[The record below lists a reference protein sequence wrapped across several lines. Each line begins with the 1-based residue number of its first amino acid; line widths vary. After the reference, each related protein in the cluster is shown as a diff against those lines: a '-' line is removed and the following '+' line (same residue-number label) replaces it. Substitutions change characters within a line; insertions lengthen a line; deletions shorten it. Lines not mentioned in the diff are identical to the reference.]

1 MSLNSEEMR
10 RIFRSTV
17 IVRKPTY
24 GIVRGYHELPY
35 ICLGPSFESGY
46 ETTKVTGKV
55 QVSPQFLIRPSHYSP
70 SYEDVFG
77 SENVDLALSGRIF
90 GYMGFPRK
98 PMEFKSEYLEI
109 EHGNVTVD
117 DLLSTCLDELE
128 RREDITT
135 GVLISPD
142 NRYFPIS
149 VERFISSVLDDE
161 FSL

>member
-10 RIFRSTV
+10 RIYRGTV

-35 ICLGPSFESGY
+35 ICLGPSFEPGF
-46 ETTKVTGKV
+46 ETAKVTGKV
-55 QVSPQFLIRPSHYSP
+55 QVSPQFIIRPSHYSP
-70 SYEDVFG
+70 SYDDVFG
-77 SENVDLALSGRIF
+77 EDNVDESLTGRVF
-90 GYMGFPRK
+90 GYMGFPKK
-98 PMEFKSEYLEI
+98 PLEFKSEYLNI
-109 EHGNVTVD
+109 EHNHESVD
-117 DLLSTCLDELE
+117 QLLATCLDELD
-128 RREDITT
+128 RREDIAT

-161 FSL
+161 FSF